1 MNNCAN
7 YTFENLMQ
15 HYRYLRDDILEWEE
29 TAPFELT
36 IILKSGRTVLYD
48 DLTKTI
54 RTLPKD
60 SNNMTEEE
68 IKIEFGKRL
77 QKMMYLRGMTQTEL
91 SEQTGIT
98 QPMLS
103 GYMNGRTMPSF
114 VKVDKIAR
122 VLKCSVDDLRY
133 LD

>member
-1 MNNCAN
+1 MNECAN
-7 YTFENLMQ
+7 YTFESMLQ
-15 HYRYLRDDILEWEE
+15 HYRYLLDDILEWNE

-36 IILKSGRTVLYD
+36 IKLKSGRTVLYD
-48 DLTKTI
+48 DLTKSI

-60 SNNMTEEE
+60 SNNMTDEE

-77 QKMMYLRGMTQTEL
+77 QKMMYIRGITQTEL

-103 GYMNGRTMPSF
+103 GYINGRSMPSF
-114 VKVDKIAR
+114 VKVDKLAR
-122 VLKCSVDDLRY
+122 VLRCSVDDLRY
-133 LD
+133 LN

>member
-1 MNNCAN
+1 MNECAN
-7 YTFENLMQ
+7 YTFESMLQ
-15 HYRYLRDDILEWEE
+15 HYRYLLDDIAEWSE

-36 IILKSGRTVLYD
+36 IKLKSGRTVAYD

-60 SNNMTEEE
+60 SNNMTDEE

-77 QKMMYLRGMTQTEL
+77 QKMMYIRGVTQTEL
-91 SEQTGIT
+91 SEQSGIP
-98 QPMLS
+98 QPMIS
-103 GYMNGRTMPSF
+103 SYMTGRTMPSF
-114 VKVDKIAR
+114 AKVDKIAR

>member
-1 MNNCAN
+1 MSDCAN
-7 YTFENLMQ
+7 YTLESLKQ
-15 HYRYLRDDILEWEE
+15 HYRYLLDDILEWKE

-36 IILKSGRTVLYD
+36 MKLKSGRTVLYD
-48 DLTKTI
+48 DLTKSI
-54 RTLPKD
+54 RTLPSD

-77 QKMMYLRGMTQTEL
+77 QKMMYIRGVTQTEL
-91 SEQTGIT
+91 SEQTGIP
-98 QPMLS
+98 QSMLS